1 MSLTTMTLTGSVRSF
16 KAGDE
21 VIVLSASAG
30 EAIPFSE
37 GEVANA
43 VAGGGGAELC
53 KTAVVMIDLKLAAKI
68 LVVASRRDEEDIQDR
83 DVVACVRWR
92 YISRVGG
99 GGRRR
104 GRQGQL
110 LSVVIM

>member
-21 VIVLSASAG
+21 VIVLSASAR

-37 GEVANA
+37 GEVASA
-43 VAGGGGAELC
+43 VAGGGAELC

-83 DVVACVRWR
+83 DVVVCVRWR